1 MLVNRGWV
9 PLKGDL
15 ARPTGPVEV
24 VGVVSEG
31 EKVRDMPS
39 FLCLC
44 AATSIGGLIWWKFLE
59 AARGDTYS

>member
-1 MLVNRGWV
+1 VLVNRGWV

-31 EKVRDMPS
+31 EKVGDMRS
-39 FLCLC
+39 FLCLY
-44 AATSIGGLIWWKFLE
+44 AATYNRWLDLME
-59 AARGDTYS
+59 LPRGCT